1 MKGIGEVVKRARK
14 ERGWSQEHLG
24 TPLGMSRATVSALE
38 NGTFNELGIRKVERL
53 LNRLGYTLTV
63 TKLKQRPTL
72 HDLKKQSFHDE

>member
-14 ERGWSQEHLG
+14 ERGWSQERLG

-63 TKLKQRPTL
+63 TKLEQRPTL
-72 HDLKKQSFHDE
+72 NDLKKQSFHDE

>member
-63 TKLKQRPTL
+63 TKLEQRPTL
-72 HDLKKQSFHDE
+72 NDLKKQSFHDE

>member
-63 TKLKQRPTL
+63 TKLEQRPTL
-72 HDLKKQSFHDE
+72 NDLRKQSFHDE

>member
-14 ERGWSQEHLG
+14 ERGWSQESLG

-63 TKLKQRPTL
+63 TKLEQRPTL
-72 HDLKKQSFHDE
+72 NDLRKQSFHDE

>member
-24 TPLGMSRATVSALE
+24 TPLGMSRATISALE

-63 TKLKQRPTL
+63 TKLEQRPTL
-72 HDLKKQSFHDE
+72 NDLKKQSFHDE